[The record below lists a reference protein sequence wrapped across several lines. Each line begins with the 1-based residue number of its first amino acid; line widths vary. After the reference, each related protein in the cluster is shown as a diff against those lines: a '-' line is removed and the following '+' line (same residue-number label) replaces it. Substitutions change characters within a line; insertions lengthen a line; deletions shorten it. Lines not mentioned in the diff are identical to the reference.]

1 MALVPWHSSSRI
13 SFLKHKGRGQPAA
26 DPFIGLDTR
35 SFPGRHDA
43 EQEDE
48 FRTGYLP
55 RGPVSKK
62 HTFWEMIWGRRDPGD
77 FARSSRP
84 MSNQLKLEADMGSFR
99 ERFARSSAAEIKWI
113 GLVLLVGVIT
123 LPAVSAASPE
133 P

>member
-1 MALVPWHSSSRI
+1 M
-13 SFLKHKGRGQPAA
+13 
-26 DPFIGLDTR
+26 
-35 SFPGRHDA
+35 
-43 EQEDE
+43 
-48 FRTGYLP
+48 
-55 RGPVSKK
+55 
-62 HTFWEMIWGRRDPGD
+62 GRRDPGD

-84 MSNQLKLEADMGSFR
+84 MSNQLKLEADMGAFR